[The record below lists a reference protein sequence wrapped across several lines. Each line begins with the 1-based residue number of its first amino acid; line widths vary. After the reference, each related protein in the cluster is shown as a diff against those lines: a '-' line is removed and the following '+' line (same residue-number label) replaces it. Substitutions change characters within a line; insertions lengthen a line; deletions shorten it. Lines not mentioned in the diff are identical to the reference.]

1 MHYGKRFPFVDLLIV
16 TMITYGRLSL
26 SGVVGDHPGETT
38 IRKGRSMN
46 IQLMNVAVDI
56 IEQRLAPLANVLTR
70 NNHITAMRDSFALA
84 MPFVIVGSL
93 LVPIL
98 FPPVSI
104 DGASRFGQVYL
115 LLRPILL
122 PTFQLTIGLVAL
134 IVAFGA
140 SASLAKQYRLPERLC
155 GLTGCLAFLLFIG
168 FRETAVSNVYLGGMG
183 IFTALISSTYSIEI
197 IRFFYKKGWC
207 IRLPDEVPLM
217 TRNGFQLLIPLLV
230 VMLSISVMNAI
241 LLQTTGRI
249 VPELISE
256 AVRPLVL
263 ASDTLM
269 AVLISLFICN
279 LLWFIGIHGALIIT
293 GIMNPF
299 WMTYLFENQQ
309 ALAAGSPT
317 LPHIYLQGFWDFYLL
332 IGGIGSTLPLV
343 LMAMRSRSRQL
354 KSVAKIGLL
363 PSLFNIN
370 EPILFG
376 FPVIMNP
383 VFLLPFLF
391 HILCHLIRNIVNQI
405 ILTALT
411 FLMPLLADLV
421 FCSFYFVTKTS
432 GRHTVSTLSHDND
445 LLQSIGGSYRYLVF
459 TADLMDRFLDILICC
474 LSFFG
479 VDYMDVMISDHFLC
493 MAFYLISVKYKN

>member
-1 MHYGKRFPFVDLLIV
+1 MDLFIV
-16 TMITYGRLSL
+16 TTITYGGLL
-26 SGVVGDHPGETT
+26 LYPGVRDHPGDTS
-38 IRKGRSMN
+38 ILKGRIMN

-104 DGASRFGQVYL
+104 DGASASGQFYFQ
-115 LLRPILL
+115 LRPILL
-122 PTFQLTIGLVAL
+122 PTFELTIGLVAL

-168 FRETAVSNVYLGGMG
+168 FRDNGATNIFLGGMG

-197 IRFFYKKGWC
+197 VRFFYKKGWC
-207 IRLPDEVPLM
+207 IRLPEEVPVM

-230 VMLSISVMNAI
+230 VMLSISVINAL
-241 LLQTTGRI
+241 LLQSTGRI
-249 VPELISE
+249 LPELISE
-256 AVRPLVL
+256 AVRPLVV
-263 ASDTLM
+263 ASDTLT

-279 LLWFIGIHGALIIT
+279 LLWFVGIHGALIIT

-309 ALAAGSPT
+309 ALAAGSAT

-343 LMAMRSRSRQL
+343 FMAMRSRSRQL
-354 KSVAKIGLL
+354 KSVGKIGLL

-376 FPVIMNP
+376 FPIIMNP

-391 HILCHLIRNIVNQI
+391 VPLINACIAWYLTHLGVLDRAVAMLPWSMPAPLGAAWSANGSWKNLCMCLFAIFNAWMLYRPFFKVYERQ
-405 ILTALT
+405 
-411 FLMPLLADLV
+411 LADAE
-421 FCSFYFVTKTS
+421 
-432 GRHTVSTLSHDND
+432 R
-445 LLQSIGGSYRYLVF
+445 
-459 TADLMDRFLDILICC
+459 
-474 LSFFG
+474 
-479 VDYMDVMISDHFLC
+479 
-493 MAFYLISVKYKN
+493 